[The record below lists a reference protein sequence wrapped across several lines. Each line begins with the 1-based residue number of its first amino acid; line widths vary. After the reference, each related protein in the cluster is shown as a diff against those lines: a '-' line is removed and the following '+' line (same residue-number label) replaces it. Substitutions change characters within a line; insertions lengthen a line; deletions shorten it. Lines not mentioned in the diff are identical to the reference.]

1 MSKLFLLGCDPE
13 LTPGKA
19 ALLISCRTAFAPRRL
34 RPALGDFSGSVYPV
48 TPLPEALEQMADELQ
63 RGDIA
68 VLTGGDPLFFGIGR
82 RLIELFGPDLIIHPA
97 LSAPQTACARFLEP
111 WDDACFIS
119 LHGRDD
125 DNFAARILRR
135 PKTIV
140 FTDHRRTPALIA
152 QRLLETGA
160 GIGIAQENIVMMI
173 AEDLGTPKER
183 LTKGCP
189 REIAEMRFSTLNI
202 VIIKHKRPPPTADFV
217 LGLNENNIRHSRG
230 LITKDEVRAATLHH
244 LRLPKQG
251 VLWDIGAG
259 SGSISLEAA
268 RLCPELRIF
277 AVERQPEEQDNITAN
292 IRRYQS
298 GNITLVKDQAPE
310 ALKSLP
316 RPERIFIG
324 GSGGRLTE
332 IINFAAAA
340 LAPQGIMV
348 VNAVIS
354 STRDKAPALL
364 HQAGMRVQTTTIQ
377 VSRAPFP
384 PETDE
389 IINFKPITIIT
400 GKK

>member
-1 MSKLFLLGCDPE
+1 MSKLFLLGCDPG
-13 LTPGKA
+13 LPPGKA
-19 ALLISCRTAFAPRRL
+19 ALLSRCQAAFTPRRL
-34 RPALGDFSGSVYPV
+34 RPALGDFSGSIYPV
-48 TPLPEALEQMADELQ
+48 TPLPESLSRMADELK
-63 RGDIA
+63 RGNIA

-97 LSAPQTACARFLEP
+97 LSAPQTACARFREP

-140 FTDHRRTPALIA
+140 FTDYQRTPALIA
-152 QRLLETGA
+152 QGLLETGA
-160 GIGIAQENIVMMI
+160 RIGIAQENILMMI
-173 AEDLGTPKER
+173 AEDLGSPDER
-183 LTKGCP
+183 LTRGCP
-189 REIAEMRFSTLNI
+189 REIAAMQFSTLNI
-202 VIIKHKRPPPTADFV
+202 VIIKQKQPRPAADFA
-217 LGLNENNIRHSRG
+217 LGLNEHEIRHSRG

-268 RLCPELRIF
+268 RLCPELQIF
-277 AVERQPEEQDNITAN
+277 AVEQQPEEQDNITAN
-292 IRRYQS
+292 IRHYQAGS
-298 GNITLVKDQAPE
+298 ITLVKGRAPE
-310 ALKSLP
+310 ALNSLP
-316 RPERIFIG
+316 RPKRIFIG
-324 GSGGRLTE
+324 GSGGRLAE
-332 IINFAAAA
+332 IINYSAAA
-340 LAPQGIMV
+340 LAPRGIIV
-348 VNAVIS
+348 VNAVIN

-364 HQAGMRVQTTTIQ
+364 HQAGLRIQTSTIQ

-384 PETDE
+384 PETDK

>member
-1 MSKLFLLGCDPE
+1 MSKLFLLGCDPG
-13 LTPGKA
+13 LTPDKA
-19 ALLISCRTAFAPRRL
+19 ALLTRCQAAFAPRRL
-34 RPALGDFSGSVYPV
+34 RPALADFTGPV
-48 TPLPEALEQMADELQ
+48 HPISPLPESLLKMAKELK

-68 VLTGGDPLFFGIGR
+68 VLCGGDPLFFGIGR
-82 RLIELFGPDLIIHPA
+82 RLIELFGPDLIIQPA
-97 LSAPQTACARFLEP
+97 LSAPQTACARFREP

-152 QRLLETGA
+152 QSLLETGVR
-160 GIGIAQENIVMMI
+160 IGIAQENILMMI
-173 AEDLGTPKER
+173 AEDLGSPDER

-189 REIAEMRFSTLNI
+189 REIAGMQFSALNI
-202 VIIKHKRPPPTADFV
+202 VIIKQRQPLPEADFA
-217 LGLNENNIRHSRG
+217 LGLSENDIKHSRG

-244 LRLPKQG
+244 LRLPQHG
-251 VLWDIGAG
+251 VFWDIGAG
-259 SGSISLEAA
+259 SGSISIEAA
-268 RLCPELRIF
+268 RLCPELQVF
-277 AVERQPEEQDNITAN
+277 AVERQPEEQDNILAN
-292 IRRYQS
+292 IRRYRLA
-298 GNITLVKDQAPE
+298 NITLVKGQAPE
-310 ALKSLP
+310 NLNTLP

-324 GSGGRLTE
+324 GSGGQLAE
-332 IINFAAAA
+332 IINFCAAA

-354 STRDKAPALL
+354 STRDKAPTLL
-364 HQAGMRVQTTTIQ
+364 HQAGLRVQTSTIQ

-384 PETDE
+384 PETDK

-400 GKK
+400 GKR